1 MLPNKAVWYN
11 NSWSR
16 GCPELYFVY
25 VFIFYP
31 VVNTWFCLLSSF
43 MTSYMTIFWCSIIDK
58 CQLNSRTW
66 TTEESHSGLV
76 ASDLLNLTYNHMY
89 VCCLLFSVR
98 LENISLILRHR
109 HCEWGAA
116 EFMPG
121 AWYLWPLSRKR
132 SLSCHTGFD
141 TGLRFFAA
149 SSEGLHHFNSL
160 FRHAKGTKDLHCILT
175 DS

>member
-1 MLPNKAVWYN
+1 MFL
-11 NSWSR
+11 S
-16 GCPELYFVY
+16 
-25 VFIFYP
+25 FIHD
-31 VVNTWFCLLSSF
+31 VNTWRCLLSCF

-109 HCEWGAA
+109 HCEWRAA
-116 EFMPG
+116 EFRPG
-121 AWYLWPLSRKR
+121 AWYLWPLSRER
-132 SLSCHTGFD
+132 SLSCHTGYD
-141 TGLRFFAA
+141 TGFRFLRPHPKDYTNLIA
-149 SSEGLHHFNSL
+149 SFDKQKVPRTYIVL
-160 FRHAKGTKDLHCILT
+160 
-175 DS
+175 